1 MTPKI
6 AGGPVEEG
14 CMSLNFRA
22 RSRMAANCKHESK
35 IRIVVA
41 GMSREVCEACGRVS
55 LGYVEN
61 HRRTELISSE
71 ALSSS
76 ATTVGSA
83 SKD

>member
-6 AGGPVEEG
+6 AGGPVEEC
-14 CMSLNFRA
+14 CMSLNFKA
-22 RSRMAANCKHESK
+22 RSRMAANCRHELSM
-35 IRIVVA
+35 RIVVA

-61 HRRTELISSE
+61 HRRTEPIPSE

-83 SKD
+83 STD